1 MGELNIWIA
10 FGAGIASFISP
21 CTLPLYP
28 SYLSYITGMSVSQLS
43 SKDSTREVRK
53 KTMTHTF
60 FFLLGLSIVYYIFG
74 FAAGMIADIF
84 ILYSDLIRKIAAIL
98 FVVMGLFLVGLF
110 KPKFMMR
117 DTRKHVSVK
126 SASYLSSFL
135 VGIGFAAGWSPCI
148 GPILGAIIALAA
160 SEQGVWLQL
169 TTSYVIGFA
178 VPFFAL
184 AFFVGSF
191 RSLLKY
197 SERIMKIGGGIMIV
211 IGILLFT
218 GHWTKLAAWLNSITP
233 TWLQF

>member
-1 MGELNIWIA
+1 MELNIWIA

-21 CTLPLYP
+21 CALPLYP

-43 SKDSTREVRK
+43 SNDGTSEVRR

-74 FAAGMIADIF
+74 FAAGIIADIF
-84 ILYSDLIRKIAAIL
+84 VLYQDSIRQIAAIL
-98 FVVMGLFLVGLF
+98 FVLMGLFLVGLF

-117 DTRKHVSVK
+117 DSRVNVSVK
-126 SASYLSSFL
+126 SASYLGSFL

-148 GPILGAIIALAA
+148 GPILASIIALAA
-160 SEQGVWLQL
+160 SEQGAWLQL
-169 TTSYVIGFA
+169 TTAYTIGFA
-178 VPFFAL
+178 IPFFTL
-184 AFFVGSF
+184 AFFVSSF

-197 SERIMKIGGGIMIV
+197 SERIMKIGGGLMIV

-218 GHWTKLAAWLNSITP
+218 GHWSKLAMWLNEITP